1 MLIASVD
8 SPVLAIKFSNPFPLS
23 LLNIECVTSIDFFQD
38 GNGKVSDVVV
48 TLTEVMASG
57 LADIT
62 VLNVSNMF
70 LHSCPKFPFCFP
82 HILHLATSLETSHNI
97 DHPGSA
103 AVNRSVD
110 VNYSSCN

>member
-1 MLIASVD
+1 MIWTTKNKYGQRENIFKKGLLIASVD
-8 SPVLAIKFSNPFPLS
+8 ASKLAVEFANPFPLS
-23 LLNIECVTSIDFFQD
+23 LLDIECVASIDFFQD
-38 GNGKVSDVVV
+38 GNGEVSDVVV

-82 HILHLATSLETSHNI
+82 HI
-97 DHPGSA
+97 
-103 AVNRSVD
+103 
-110 VNYSSCN
+110 